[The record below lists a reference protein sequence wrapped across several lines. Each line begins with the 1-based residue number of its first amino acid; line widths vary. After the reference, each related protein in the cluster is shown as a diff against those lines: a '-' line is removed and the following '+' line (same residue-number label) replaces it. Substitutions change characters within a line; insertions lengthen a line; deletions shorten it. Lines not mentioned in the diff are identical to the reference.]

1 MMDCLHTSSPA
12 LRNDSDYPARSQQ
25 WWSLAVLTLL
35 IGVSYMDRHIIA
47 LLAQAVRV
55 DLHISDFQIGLLQ
68 GIAFAGFYIV
78 FGLILGRV
86 VDRFPRRPIIFAGV
100 CIWSVAAMASGMAQS
115 FGQLFAARLALGA
128 GEATLTPSAYSMLT
142 DLFPGRRLATAIS
155 IFSSGATVGTF
166 LSLLLGA
173 GLIAVLPHDG
183 WVLPVLGRTQP
194 WRLVLLIMGVPGL
207 LLALLTWTFPEPLRR
222 GRRETGA
229 STAGQAWRFMCER
242 WRVYGAIILALGLI
256 GIGASALG
264 AWVSVYYMRK
274 FGLSVSQT
282 GVMVAF
288 TSVPAAIIGT
298 IATGALVDRW
308 FASGR
313 TDAHLRAI
321 IFVAGIQIVAIL
333 LAFSTERLILSVAMI
348 CAAAACTGYAALA
361 ATALQ
366 IVTPSEYRG
375 QVSALFVASFALIGP
390 GLGPAMA
397 GFLSSHIFHDDK
409 MIGWGVAGTFV
420 ASAPIGI
427 LLIGS
432 ALRPMRLAVT
442 QARAGWPSQ
451 LKPCRTDTR
460 ALGDAL

>member
-1 MMDCLHTSSPA
+1 M
-12 LRNDSDYPARSQQ
+12 
-25 WWSLAVLTLL
+25 TLL
-35 IGVSYMDRHIIA
+35 IGVSYMDRHIVA
-47 LLAQAVRV
+47 LLAQAVRA

-68 GIAFAGFYIV
+68 GIAFAGFYVI
-78 FGLILGRV
+78 FGLLLGRV

-100 CIWSVAAMASGMAQS
+100 CTWSVAAMASGMAQS

-142 DLFPGRRLATAIS
+142 DLFPGRRLGTAIS

-166 LSLLLGA
+166 LSMLIGA
-173 GLIAVLPHDG
+173 GLIAVLPHNG
-183 WVLPVLGRTQP
+183 WVLPILGRTQP
-194 WRLVLLIMGVPGL
+194 WRLVLLLMGIPGL

-222 GRRETGA
+222 GRRETEATSSGLA
-229 STAGQAWRFMCER
+229 LRFMCER

-256 GIGASALG
+256 GVGASALG

-298 IATGALVDRW
+298 IVTGALVDRW

-313 TDAHLRAI
+313 TDAHLSAI
-321 IFVAGIQIVAIL
+321 VIVASSQIVAIL
-333 LAFSTERLILSVAMI
+333 LAFSTDSLILSVAMI
-348 CAAAACTGYAALA
+348 CVAAACTGYAALA

-375 QVSALFVASFALIGP
+375 QVSAVFVAAFALIGP
-390 GLGPAMA
+390 GLGPALA
-397 GFLSSHIFHDDK
+397 GFLSAHVFHDDK

-420 ASAPIGI
+420 VSAPIGI
-427 LLIGS
+427 LLIWS
-432 ALRPMRLAVT
+432 AMLPMRQAVT
-442 QARAGWPSQ
+442 QAQTAWPKSADAASNTCSNARGSNSPADGQ
-451 LKPCRTDTR
+451 GH
-460 ALGDAL
+460 AL